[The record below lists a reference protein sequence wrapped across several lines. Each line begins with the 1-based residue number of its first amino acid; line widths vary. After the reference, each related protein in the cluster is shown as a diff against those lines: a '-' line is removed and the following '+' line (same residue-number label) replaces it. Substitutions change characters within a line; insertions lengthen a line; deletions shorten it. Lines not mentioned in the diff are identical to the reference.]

1 MTELEIKILAN
12 KTYDSMVSQM
22 RNIPGTTDKEIDI
35 FMDKFTKNLREIL
48 IENNPEHG
56 TELFKEEFDSVMN
69 KCHNKDNLI
78 YAFNKI
84 VDQIGLVPHLNIK
97 INENG
102 KAEIYENS
110 IENNKNII
118 NNTDD
123 NIHKAVFDRIEIE
136 EIKQYATEPFKIEF
150 SEAMNKIGSKND
162 LIYAFY
168 EIANRIN
175 STSDLDIKINEDG
188 KAEIW
193 QHYPCKEELFEKA
206 MQNNAVNRLYKTIF
220 NSAKTEKIKQNMILN
235 VAYIIDCCILESY
248 NTTHFALFDEIY
260 HNILD
265 VYFKQICRIE
275 LSRDDRRIIAK
286 MILIILNGLNKEL
299 ANRCFAIDGL
309 FINNTIPEWASS
321 LCDAVKSWT
330 DIVRNDDDKYLNH
343 IVESI
348 ENNIKDIMDKMKLF
362 IPVFKELCNNDNIL
376 TTDNYINEFL
386 NNAGYDI
393 PATRII
399 TINPC
404 SFDYERKL
412 GFLIAQLKNIMEDK

>member
-12 KTYDSMVSQM
+12 KVYSSMVSQM

-35 FMDKFTKNLREIL
+35 FMDKFTKNFREIL
-48 IENNPEHG
+48 IKENPEDSG
-56 TELFKEEFDSVMN
+56 KLFKEEFSSIMN
-69 KCHNKDNLI
+69 RCDDEEDLI
-78 YAFNKI
+78 YAFNEI

-110 IENNKNII
+110 IENTI
-118 NNTDD
+118 NNIDD

-136 EIKQYATEPFKIEF
+136 EIKQYATEPFKTEF

-175 STSDLDIKINEDG
+175 STSDLDIKITEDG

-193 QHYPCKEELFEKA
+193 HHCPSKDELFEKA
-206 MQNNAVNRLYKTIF
+206 MQNNAANRLYKTIF
-220 NSAKTEKIKQNMILN
+220 DSAKTEKIKQNMILN

-248 NTTHFALFDEIY
+248 NTTHFDLFDEIY
-260 HNILD
+260 HNVLD
-265 VYFKQICRIE
+265 VYFKQIRHIE
-275 LSRDDRRIIAK
+275 LSSDDRRIIGG
-286 MILIILNGLNKEL
+286 MILIILNRLNRKL
-299 ANRCFAIDGL
+299 ADRCLAIDGL
-309 FINNTIPEWASS
+309 FINNIISAEWPKS
-321 LCDAVKSWT
+321 LHDVIKYWT
-330 DIVRNDDDKYLNH
+330 DIVHGDNDEYLDH

-348 ENNIKDIMDKMKLF
+348 ENNIKDIMDKMKSF
-362 IPVFKELCNNDNIL
+362 IPVFRELRNNDNIL
-376 TTDNYINEFL
+376 TTDNYINDFL
-386 NNAGYDI
+386 SNAGYDI

-404 SFDYERKL
+404 SFDYERKF
-412 GFLIAQLKNIMEDK
+412 GFLINQLKNIMKEDK